1 MGFLPLRV
9 CSTVWHKHTHMMAK
23 GTHGYPE
30 HWHQTTGG
38 YTHTHTENS
47 IMLHPSECKN
57 VCYLLF
63 SSIICVWIVWL
74 SACLINGCC
83 DQQEDD
89 SDCGGGTS
97 LSPSL
102 WPMLGLQ
109 LLLLWL
115 LTGPRHSWPLHTH
128 TSHLNQTVFYIG
140 LFSDTPSSERNHWC
154 VNSLPVWKRS
164 HSPVLQ
170 SFSNAKGCSL
180 PSVTSLLH
188 HVSIAWDILFYSM
201 VQQ

>member
-140 LFSDTPSSERNHWC
+140 LFLTLHLLNAITDLLTHCQYGRGVTLLFSN
-154 VNSLPVWKRS
+154 
-164 HSPVLQ
+164 HSPKP
-170 SFSNAKGCSL
+170 KGCSFL
-180 PSVTSLLH
+180 PLLFSPPCWLSY
-188 HVSIAWDILFYSM
+188 SIIWCILWS
-201 VQQ
+201 